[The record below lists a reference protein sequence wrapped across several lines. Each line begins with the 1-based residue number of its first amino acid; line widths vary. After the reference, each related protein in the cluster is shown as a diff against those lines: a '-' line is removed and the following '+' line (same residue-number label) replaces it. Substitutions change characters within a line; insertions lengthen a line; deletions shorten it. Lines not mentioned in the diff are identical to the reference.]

1 MRITQGLEQTQFLS
15 ALDSLES
22 TIATNENDVSTS
34 LAFTTPSQDPSA
46 AGSVN
51 GLDQV
56 LSQSQQFSTN
66 ATAANS
72 SLETES
78 TALGQLQ
85 NQLQSLNSLALEA
98 NSGTQSASDLT
109 ALGAQVSQIQ
119 STLLSLANTQDGNGN
134 YIFGGYATQAAPF
147 ALTAAGASY
156 AGDSGQAQVQIA
168 AGETVATGDSGDAV
182 FNQIKNGNGTFT
194 VTPGSGNTGT
204 GVIGATSVAI
214 PAAYTGQ
221 SFTISFTS
229 ASTYNI
235 VTVPPTVPAPTGTY
249 TSGQPITFDGVQI
262 NLTGTP
268 AGPPAPTTPPTVPTP
283 SGDTFAV
290 NASTNQSIFT
300 TVQNLI
306 TALQAP
312 SGTAVAKTQLN
323 NSIAAA
329 LNGIGQA
336 ITNTGTIEAQ
346 VGGRLNA
353 ITTAQSVGTSQQTQL
368 QTSISALQS
377 LDYPA
382 AITKLDAEN
391 TQLSAAMQAFTLTQA
406 LSLFK
411 YIQ

>member
-1 MRITQGLEQTQFLS
+1 MRITQSLEQTQFLS
-15 ALDSLES
+15 ALDSLEAS
-22 TIATNENDVSTS
+22 IATNENDVSTS

-46 AGSVN
+46 AGAVN

-78 TALGQLQ
+78 TALGQFQ
-85 NQLQSLNSLALEA
+85 TQLQSLYSLALEA
-98 NSGTQSASDLT
+98 NSGTQSAADLT
-109 ALGAQVSQIQ
+109 ALGAQVTAIQ
-119 STLLSLANTQDGNGN
+119 STMLSLANTQDGNGN
-134 YIFGGYATQAAPF
+134 YIFGGYATQTAPF
-147 ALTAAGASY
+147 ALTATGASY
-156 AGDSGQAQVQIA
+156 AGDSGQAHVQIA

-194 VTPGSGNTGT
+194 VTPGPGNTGT
-204 GVIGATSVAI
+204 GVIGATSVTSA
-214 PAAYTGQ
+214 AAYDGKPY
-221 SFTISFTS
+221 TISFTGPS
-229 ASTYNI
+229 AYSIN
-235 VTVPPTVPAPTGTY
+235 TVPPTTGTY
-249 TSGQPITFDGVQI
+249 TAGQAIAFDGVQI
-262 NLTGTP
+262 SLTGTP
-268 AGPPAPTTPPTVPTP
+268 A

-290 NASTNQSIFT
+290 APSTNQSIFT

-312 SGTAVAKTQLN
+312 NTSAAGKTQLN

-329 LNGIGQA
+329 LNGIQQA

-368 QTSISALQS
+368 KTSISALQS

-382 AITKLDAEN
+382 AITTLDAEN
-391 TQLSAAMQAFTLTQA
+391 TQLSAAMQAYTLTQG

>member
-1 MRITQGLEQTQFLS
+1 MRITQSLEQTQFLS
-15 ALDSLES
+15 ALDSLEAS
-22 TIATNENDVSTS
+22 IATNENDVSTS

-46 AGSVN
+46 AGAVN

-78 TALGQLQ
+78 TALGQFQ
-85 NQLQSLNSLALEA
+85 TQLQSLYSLALEA
-98 NSGTQSASDLT
+98 NSGTQSAADLT
-109 ALGAQVSQIQ
+109 ALGAQVTAIQ
-119 STLLSLANTQDGNGN
+119 STMLSLANTQDGNGN
-134 YIFGGYATQAAPF
+134 YIFGGYATQTAPF
-147 ALTAAGASY
+147 ALTATGASY
-156 AGDSGQAQVQIA
+156 A
-168 AGETVATGDSGDAV
+168 GDSGDAV

-194 VTPGSGNTGT
+194 VTPGPGNTGT
-204 GVIGATSVAI
+204 GVIGATSVTS
-214 PAAYTGQ
+214 PAAYDGKPY
-221 SFTISFTS
+221 TISFTGPS
-229 ASTYNI
+229 AYSIN
-235 VTVPPTVPAPTGTY
+235 TVPPTTGTY
-249 TSGQPITFDGVQI
+249 TAGQAIAFDGVQI
-262 NLTGTP
+262 SLTGTP
-268 AGPPAPTTPPTVPTP
+268 A

-290 NASTNQSIFT
+290 APSTNQSIFT

-312 SGTAVAKTQLN
+312 STSAAGKTQLN

-329 LNGIGQA
+329 LNGIQQA

-368 QTSISALQS
+368 KTSISALQS

-382 AITKLDAEN
+382 AITTLDAEN
-391 TQLSAAMQAFTLTQA
+391 TQLSAAMQAYTLTQG